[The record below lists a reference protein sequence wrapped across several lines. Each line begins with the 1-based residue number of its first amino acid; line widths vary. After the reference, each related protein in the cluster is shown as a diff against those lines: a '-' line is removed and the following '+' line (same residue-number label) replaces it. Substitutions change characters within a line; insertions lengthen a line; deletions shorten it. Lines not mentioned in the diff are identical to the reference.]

1 MSEQKIIKNQLIK
14 NMMFNLIAFT
24 IIFSIFGLVIY
35 GQFSNSLY
43 KSADEELLNSK
54 NKLDFLENN
63 NKEDMPNRGMRD
75 NNSKPDEPKT
85 KTGMNPRLIYLIRD
99 EDGNVTGNGNIGY
112 IYTDEYIKSIKF
124 DKENL
129 NKVYK
134 ISIDSTYQY
143 RCINYKVEQNDK
155 IIYVQVLINI
165 DAEENIIESFSKIL
179 IICIIISIILSILA
193 SYILSKKTLKPII
206 KSWKKQTEFV
216 QNASHELRTPLTIIQ
231 TKQELL
237 LENPNSKIIDKA
249 SEITI
254 SLNETKRLAK
264 LVKELMILARG
275 DSSEDVIK
283 KEKFDL
289 DTFVKDMCTPYKE
302 MAEIEGKEFDINLN
316 YNKNINADK
325 NRIHQLLVIV
335 LDNAIKYTEKKE
347 KIELCTYE
355 KENKCVIEIKD
366 TGIGISDE
374 TKKHMFE
381 RFYREDKARSRQ
393 TGGSGLRTFNSKLYS
408 RST

>member
-1 MSEQKIIKNQLIK
+1 
-14 NMMFNLIAFT
+14 
-24 IIFSIFGLVIY
+24 
-35 GQFSNSLY
+35 
-43 KSADEELLNSK
+43 
-54 NKLDFLENN
+54 
-63 NKEDMPNRGMRD
+63 
-75 NNSKPDEPKT
+75 
-85 KTGMNPRLIYLIRD
+85 
-99 EDGNVTGNGNIGY
+99 
-112 IYTDEYIKSIKF
+112 
-124 DKENL
+124 
-129 NKVYK
+129 
-134 ISIDSTYQY
+134 
-143 RCINYKVEQNDK
+143 
-155 IIYVQVLINI
+155 
-165 DAEENIIESFSKIL
+165 
-179 IICIIISIILSILA
+179 
-193 SYILSKKTLKPII
+193 
-206 KSWKKQTEFV
+206 
-216 QNASHELRTPLTIIQ
+216 
-231 TKQELL
+231 
-237 LENPNSKIIDKA
+237 
-249 SEITI
+249 
-254 SLNETKRLAK
+254 
-264 LVKELMILARG
+264 MILARG